1 MGALDG
7 IRVLDLSRFLAG
19 PLCGMLLAD
28 MGADVIRI
36 EQSEGGPDRTWGQL
50 GPDGETLSFKLTAR
64 NKKGITLRLNTKRG
78 REIFYK
84 LVRKSDVVLH
94 NFTPGTTLSE
104 ELTYTN
110 LKRINDRVIVAALSG
125 YGQNG
130 PYKKQAC
137 FDATAQARSG
147 GMLVTGFPGDP
158 PLKTSI
164 TYIDI
169 SAGQSGALGI
179 LLALYDREKTG
190 LGQDVDVSLFD
201 TAFFATQALGV
212 LSLYH
217 VYGEVRTQ
225 VGNRGFHSYIGCLK
239 AKDGWVMIA
248 PATNYIWKR
257 FVKAIGQED
266 MAEDPRFMSDMDR
279 FRNAELVEPVV
290 EEWVAERTVKEVTGS
305 LEKARVPCSV
315 VNTVDKLVN
324 DPQVKAREM
333 IVMANHDGLGEIP
346 LPGIYIKLSRTPGKI
361 SSVAPKIGEHNEEIY
376 CGLLGLSPEEFDQLK
391 KEKVI

>member
-1 MGALDG
+1 MGVLDG

-28 MGADVIRI
+28 MGAEVIRI

-64 NKKGITLRLNTKRG
+64 NKKGITLRLNTEKGKRV
-78 REIFYK
+78 FYE
-84 LVRKSDVVLH
+84 LVKKSDVVLH
-94 NFTPGTTLSE
+94 NFTPGTSLSK
-104 ELTYTN
+104 ELTYAS
-110 LKRINDRVIVAALSG
+110 LRKISERIVVAALSG

-130 PYKKQAC
+130 PYAEQAC
-137 FDATAQARSG
+137 FDATAQAESG

-169 SAGQSGALGI
+169 STGQSGALGI

-190 LGQDVDVSLFD
+190 LGQEVDVSLFD

-217 VYGEVRTQ
+217 VYGELRTQ
-225 VGNRGFHSYIGCLK
+225 VGNRGFHSYIGCLE

-248 PATNYIWKR
+248 PATNYIWRR
-257 FVKAIGQED
+257 FVTAIGREE
-266 MAEDPRFMSDMDR
+266 MADDPRFGTDMDR
-279 FRNAELVEPVV
+279 FTNAELIEPIVG
-290 EEWVAERTVKEVTGS
+290 EWVSQRTVKEVTDC
-305 LEKARVPCSV
+305 LEEARVPCGV

-333 IVMANHDGLGEIP
+333 IVMAHHNGLGDLP
-346 LPGIYIKLSRTPGKI
+346 LPGVYIKLSRSPGGI
-361 SSVAPKIGEHNEEIY
+361 RSVAPKIGEHNEEVY
-376 CGLLGLSPEEFDQLK
+376 RGLLGLSAEEFGQLK
-391 KEKVI
+391 AQKII

>member
-28 MGADVIRI
+28 MGAEVIRI
-36 EQSEGGPDRTWGQL
+36 EQSEGGPDRAWGQL

-64 NKKGITLRLNTKRG
+64 NKKGITLRLNTERG
-78 REIFYK
+78 KEIFYK
-84 LVRKSDVVLH
+84 LVKKSDVVLH

-110 LKRINDRVIVAALSG
+110 LKKINDKVIVAALSG

-169 SAGQSGALGI
+169 STGQSGALGI
-179 LLALYDREKTG
+179 MFALYDREKTS

-201 TAFFATQALGV
+201 IAFFATQALGV

-217 VYGEVRTQ
+217 VYGELRTQ

-257 FVKAIGQED
+257 FVKAIGKEE
-266 MAEDPRFMSDMDR
+266 MAHDPRFGSDMDR
-279 FRNAELVEPVV
+279 FRNAALIEPIVS
-290 EEWVAERTVKEVTGS
+290 EWVGQRTVKEVTAS

-333 IVMANHDGLGEIP
+333 IIMKEHPGLGEIP
-346 LPGIYIKLSRTPGKI
+346 LPGVSIKLSRNPGGI
-361 SSVAPKIGEHNEEIY
+361 RSIAPKIGEHNEEVY
-376 CGLLGLSPEEFDQLK
+376 CGLLGLRAEEFDQLK
-391 KEKVI
+391 KEKII

>member
-1 MGALDG
+1 
-7 IRVLDLSRFLAG
+7 
-19 PLCGMLLAD
+19 MLLAD
-28 MGADVIRI
+28 MGAEVIRI
-36 EQSEGGPDRTWGQL
+36 EQSEGGPDRVWGQL

-64 NKKGITLRLNTKRG
+64 NKKGITLRLNTDKG
-78 REIFYK
+78 KGIFHE
-84 LVRKSDVVLH
+84 LVKKSDVVLH
-94 NFTPGTTLSE
+94 NFTPWTPVSE
-104 ELTYTN
+104 GLTYKN
-110 LKRINDRVIVAALSG
+110 LKRVNDKIIVAALSG

-130 PYKKQAC
+130 PYAEQAC

-279 FRNAELVEPVV
+279 FRNAELIEPVV
-290 EEWVAERTVKEVTGS
+290 EEWVAERTVKEVTDS